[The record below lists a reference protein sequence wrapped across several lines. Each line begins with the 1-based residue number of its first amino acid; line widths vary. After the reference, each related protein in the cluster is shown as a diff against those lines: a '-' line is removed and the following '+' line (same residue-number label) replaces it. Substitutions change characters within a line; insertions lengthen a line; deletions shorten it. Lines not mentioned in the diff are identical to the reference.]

1 MKSLIAKMDQL
12 SQVDEAKPDFLDLV
26 GDGEKISEIGDTHA
40 GKKKLSRVADRAWTR
55 KMQASPASFN
65 PMHKIYDPEEIER
78 NAEIERRAEKRLS
91 KPVKE
96 GKLTHKDSFDAGG
109 HYHPE
114 RVAEATKKKSSKDD
128 HEDKEKVDEAIAIQ
142 ADGQEAMALLDML
155 KLAGQ
160 PAPQQGPEMTVT
172 GCGMAE
178 ADRDPS
184 YANTPD
190 EEVADMSAATPSG
203 TDMHREKEGWRAA
216 AGADNPMVAAMEG
229 KLRKMF
235 ESLSKEVVSEVS
247 SKTKQ
252 AWLDKAVPD
261 HYDKFVG
268 KKPTTKKKLDTRRAT
283 IQKVSKELT
292 GKKQFTDIDP
302 VTGKWSND

>member
-1 MKSLIAKMDQL
+1 MDMKSLIAKMDQL
-12 SQVDEAKPDFLDLV
+12 SQVDEAKPDFLDLDKD
-26 GDGEKISEIGDTHA
+26 GDKKEPMKKAAKEKG
-40 GKKKLSRVADRAWTR
+40 
-55 KMQASPASFN
+55 
-65 PMHKIYDPEEIER
+65 
-78 NAEIERRAEKRLS
+78 
-91 KPVKE
+91 
-96 GKLTHKDSFDAGG
+96 
-109 HYHPE
+109 
-114 RVAEATKKKSSKDD
+114 
-128 HEDKEKVDEAIAIQ
+128 EDKEEKKVDEAIAVQ

-184 YANTPD
+184 YSNTPD

-203 TDMHREKEGWRAA
+203 NDMHRNKDSWRAA

-229 KLRKMF
+229 KLKKMF
-235 ESLSKEVVSEVS
+235 ESLSNEVVNELD

-268 KKPTTKKKLDTRRAT
+268 KKPTTKQKLDTRRAT
-283 IQKVSKELT
+283 IQKVSKELH

>member
-1 MKSLIAKMDQL
+1 MDMKSLIAKMDQL
-12 SQVDEAKPDFLDLV
+12 SQVDEAKPDFLDIDKD
-26 GDGEKISEIGDTHA
+26 GDKKEPMKKAAKEKD
-40 GKKKLSRVADRAWTR
+40 
-55 KMQASPASFN
+55 
-65 PMHKIYDPEEIER
+65 
-78 NAEIERRAEKRLS
+78 
-91 KPVKE
+91 
-96 GKLTHKDSFDAGG
+96 
-109 HYHPE
+109 
-114 RVAEATKKKSSKDD
+114 
-128 HEDKEKVDEAIAIQ
+128 EDKEEKKVEEAIAIQ

-172 GCGMAE
+172 GCGMSE

-235 ESLSKEVVSEVS
+235 ESLSYEIPEFDPDKMSKKE
-247 SKTKQ
+247 KKNHM
-252 AWLDKAVPD
+252 KNVPRWGD
-261 HYDKFVG
+261 DEP
-268 KKPTTKKKLDTRRAT
+268 KKTTKKK
-283 IQKVSKELT
+283 SKAV
-292 GKKQFTDIDP
+292 DIP
-302 VTGKWSND
+302 RWG